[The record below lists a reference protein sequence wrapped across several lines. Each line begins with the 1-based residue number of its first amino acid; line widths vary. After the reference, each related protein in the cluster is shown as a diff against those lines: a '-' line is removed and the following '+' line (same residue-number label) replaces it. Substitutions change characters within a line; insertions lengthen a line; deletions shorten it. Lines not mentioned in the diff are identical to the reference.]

1 MSYKYTKG
9 STVQGDIKAAD
20 DTERNTIIDFGED
33 QIEFQTSGSTRL
45 KVDNNGVKVSGVNL
59 GVGTGQGGS
68 SDGGGNPVYTNGE
81 ANPKYTIHAI
91 GDINNG
97 AVFATETYADS
108 VGASKF
114 RFIKARGTPGSPA
127 GVNTDD
133 EIGRLEF
140 YSHIGSDAF
149 KLSAMILGTADSDGD
164 GKLSFRATHGGSDNE
179 AFYIH
184 NNLARFNDQIVLGS
198 SGMVPYANKGAS
210 LGGASSQWNQ
220 VNAATVKAFETLFVG
235 ATNQIFDQSGLGI
248 GINDDYEPHG
258 NNSDM
263 EGLIINT
270 KYTSSSNLV
279 LGLVKT
285 GSHTVGIG
293 TAGTGNSNEKLV
305 FFGEYNT
312 TSFEFRNNV
321 GTAPLGL
328 QTSGSVL
335 MTLSAA
341 GNLGIGS
348 ASPIS
353 KLDVAGKIAITA
365 ESATPSQPSDGQGY
379 LYTKSDGKLY
389 WRSYDVTETDLTSG
403 GGGSPAGSNTQVQY
417 NNNGSFAGNA
427 RMTFDSDDG
436 ALAVSGSVQVIGEE
450 YIVPKELTT
459 DADRRMC
466 FTLKRQFHFS
476 NSAANT
482 WHDVISWRPYVAGGS
497 SDPGDNTFWG
507 AVSFKQEMSGHQS
520 GVGNGYRSRVGM
532 VQYEGSSASAA
543 SATDTNFGSPVTFRV
558 NRSGWVT
565 TLQFNPNSGG
575 SLGFIGMCYVEI
587 HFARGAG
594 GNGANIYWSIT

>member
-59 GVGTGQGGS
+59 GVRTGQGGS

-81 ANPKYTIHAI
+81 ADPKYTIHAI

-127 GVNTDD
+127 AVNTDD

-140 YSHIGSDAF
+140 YSHTGSNTF

-248 GINDDYEPHG
+248 SINDDYEPHG
-258 NNSDM
+258 NHSDM
-263 EGLIINT
+263 EALIINT

-305 FFGEYNT
+305 FFGEYST

-348 ASPIS
+348 TSPIS

-403 GGGSPAGSNTQVQY
+403 GGG
-417 NNNGSFAGNA
+417 
-427 RMTFDSDDG
+427 
-436 ALAVSGSVQVIGEE
+436 
-450 YIVPKELTT
+450 
-459 DADRRMC
+459 
-466 FTLKRQFHFS
+466 
-476 NSAANT
+476 
-482 WHDVISWRPYVAGGS
+482 GGS
-497 SDPGDNTFWG
+497 SSNRSVYMGYVSLQTTARVVSYDLGTNLGGTANNNFKGMIIVPFDGTLDTVILSPKGADVTDANFGNITVTAYKNQSNFASGTSVVVAGDNFQRKTP
-507 AVSFKQEMSGHQS
+507 
-520 GVGNGYRSRVGM
+520 
-532 VQYEGSSASAA
+532 EGSTNPKIYSGEFDFSLSVSAGDLIQIKA
-543 SATDTNFGSPVTFRV
+543 
-558 NRSGWVT
+558 NRG
-565 TLQFNPNSGG
+565 SGG
-575 SLGFIGMCYVEI
+575 STDTLVTVVFTE
-587 HFARGAG
+587 
-594 GNGANIYWSIT
+594 S